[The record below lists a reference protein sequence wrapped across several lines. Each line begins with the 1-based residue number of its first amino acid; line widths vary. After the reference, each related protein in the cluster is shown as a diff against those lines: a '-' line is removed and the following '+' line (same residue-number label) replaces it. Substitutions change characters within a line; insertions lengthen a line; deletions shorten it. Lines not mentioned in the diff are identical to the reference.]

1 MCQPDA
7 TPTGISVRTW
17 TISRPAI
24 DDALCWSSV
33 RLSLPAS
40 SSAGMVLDD
49 MSDPPESYA
58 LRRGDDRCGVAGAAL
73 AVDGQDPVGR
83 AAQDQ
88 SGDINC
94 LDVLGEVVE
103 P

>member
-24 DDALCWSSV
+24 DDALCCSSV

-49 MSDPPESYA
+49 MSDPPGSQA
-58 LRRGDDRCGVAGAAL
+58 LRRGDDRCGVAQEGEQL
-73 AVDGQDPVGR
+73 AVDLVGVRDAHDVRPAVDLHVTGAGQCG
-83 AAQDQ
+83 
-88 SGDINC
+88 
-94 LDVLGEVVE
+94 
-103 P
+103 